1 MIRAGR
7 GMAAAAAALALVCL
21 AGCGHPHAT
30 VQHMS
35 GGVDQDITYDS
46 TTFQL
51 AKDYRVQILLF
62 RRTAAPIG
70 TADPDLEYVFFELP
84 EKDDYGW
91 LKGDRLPIYRWVRE
105 GGSDH
110 VWLGTSGQATMAMG
124 DSKQHM
130 HFTFRVTMEPVGDTP
145 GDAYVFTGKFKV
157 VEDAFRT
164 QSLINRYGPWLG
176 SLVNPKP
183 EVPAA
188 AK

>member
-1 MIRAGR
+1 MVWAGR
-7 GMAAAAAALALVCL
+7 GMAAAAALALVCL

-30 VQHMS
+30 VQYTS
-35 GGVDQDITYDS
+35 GGAGQDVTYDS

-51 AKDYRVQILLF
+51 AKDYRVQVLLF
-62 RRTAAPIG
+62 RRTAAAIG
-70 TADPDLEYVFFELP
+70 TADSDMEYVFFELP
-84 EKDDYGW
+84 ERDDYGW
-91 LKGDRLPIYRWVRE
+91 LKGDRLPVYRWVRE
-105 GGSDH
+105 AGSDH
-110 VWLGTSGQATMAMG
+110 VWLGASGQAAMAMG

-145 GDAYVFTGKFKV
+145 GDAYVFSGTFKV

-183 EVPAA
+183 EAPAA